1 MAKSLVARADSSPT
15 LSKSCSDKLA
25 LKQCTSLLS
34 SLTSLLISPKNAYI
48 DTLILPSSQ
57 YRPAACERAFGPTG
71 RMKSVATKKWSKGYT
86 FHPIQIKPTDL
97 EFNYSRRSAK
107 VGSQNLESKGSN
119 ISAVWTPR
127 LQETLINGVLQG
139 RKQTDAKG
147 ASALSRNR
155 MQELLLDIVFRL
167 ESSMAKE
174 ITGLGSYA
182 KTKRAKPLEVR
193 WHVKNDA
200 KMEALKGWNDGAG

>member
-1 MAKSLVARADSSPT
+1 
-15 LSKSCSDKLA
+15 
-25 LKQCTSLLS
+25 
-34 SLTSLLISPKNAYI
+34 
-48 DTLILPSSQ
+48 
-57 YRPAACERAFGPTG
+57 
-71 RMKSVATKKWSKGYT
+71 
-86 FHPIQIKPTDL
+86 
-97 EFNYSRRSAK
+97 
-107 VGSQNLESKGSN
+107 
-119 ISAVWTPR
+119 
-127 LQETLINGVLQG
+127 
-139 RKQTDAKG
+139 
-147 ASALSRNR
+147 